1 MYYGQNRAFPPLV
14 NTVYPMSKER
24 FTVIIKIVMS
34 EQLCNTVQ
42 FQLVTCLGEGNTM
55 RKSCLYL
62 DLKTTETSISAE
74 IFKQQEGKD

>member
-1 MYYGQNRAFPPLV
+1 
-14 NTVYPMSKER
+14 
-24 FTVIIKIVMS
+24 MS

-55 RKSCLYL
+55 RRSCLYL

-74 IFKQQEGKD
+74 IVKQQEEKD